1 MNRVF
6 LHIGPITIYW
16 YSLLIMI
23 SVLIGLYFSS
33 RDSEKNGLT
42 KKFMSDFSFYLIII
56 SILGARLYYVI
67 FNFSVFKNNLL
78 DIFKVWEGGLAI
90 YGGVI
95 AGIIFTIYYSKKK
108 DKNPLLVLDTLAP
121 YLILGQAIGRWGNFF
136 NSEAHGGVTT
146 LAHLKELHIP
156 KFIIN
161 GMYINGKYYIPTFF
175 YESVWCLLGFLLLLI
190 IKRKDKY
197 KNPGI
202 LLSIYFI
209 WYGVGRFFIEGLRT
223 DSLYLFGLR
232 ISQLVSVILIIIGI
246 TILIKI
252 KKKK

>member
-6 LHIGPITIYW
+6 LHIGKVTIYW
-16 YSLLIMI
+16 YSILIMI
-23 SVLIGLYFSS
+23 SVLIGLYFTSK
-33 RDSEKNGLT
+33 DAEKNGLT
-42 KKFMSDFSFYLIII
+42 KKFMSDFAFYLIII

-78 DIFKVWEGGLAI
+78 DIFKIWEGGLAI

-108 DKNPLLVLDTLAP
+108 DKSPLLVLDTLAP

-136 NSEAHGGVTT
+136 NSEAHGSITT
-146 LAHLKELHIP
+146 LKHLKELHIP
-156 KFIIN
+156 SFIIK
-161 GMYINGKYYIPTFF
+161 GMYINGNYYIPTFF

-190 IKRKDKY
+190 IKRKDEY

-223 DSLYLFGLR
+223 DSLYLLGIR
-232 ISQLVSVILIIIGI
+232 VSQLVSIILIIIGI
-246 TILIKI
+246 IILIKI

>member
-6 LHIGPITIYW
+6 LHIGKVTIYW
-16 YSLLIMI
+16 YSILIMI
-23 SVLIGLYFSS
+23 SVLIGLYFTSK
-33 RDSEKNGLT
+33 DAEKNGLT
-42 KKFMSDFSFYLIII
+42 KKFMSDFAFYLIII

-78 DIFKVWEGGLAI
+78 DILKIWEGGLAI

-108 DKNPLLVLDTLAP
+108 DKSPLLVLDTLAP

-136 NSEAHGGVTT
+136 NSEAHGGITT
-146 LAHLKELHIP
+146 LEHLKELHIP
-156 KFIIN
+156 SFVIK
-161 GMYINGKYYIPTFF
+161 GMYINGNYYIPTFF

-190 IKRKDKY
+190 IRRKDKY

-209 WYGVGRFFIEGLRT
+209 WYGIGRFFIEGLRT
-223 DSLYLFGLR
+223 DSLYLLGIR
-232 ISQLVSVILIIIGI
+232 VSQLVSIILVVVGII
-246 TILIKI
+246 ILIKI

>member
-16 YSLLIMI
+16 YSLLIMV
-23 SVLIGLYFSS
+23 SVLIGLYFTSK
-33 RDSEKNGLT
+33 DAEKNGLT
-42 KKFMSDFSFYLIII
+42 KKFMSDFAFYLIII

-78 DIFKVWEGGLAI
+78 DILKIWEGGLAI

-108 DKNPLLVLDTLAP
+108 DKSPLLVLDTLAP

-136 NSEAHGGVTT
+136 NSEAHGSITT
-146 LAHLKELHIP
+146 LEHLKELHIP
-156 KFIIN
+156 SFIIK
-161 GMYINGKYYIPTFF
+161 GMYINGNYYIPTFF

-223 DSLYLFGLR
+223 DSLYLLGIR
-232 ISQLVSVILIIIGI
+232 VSQLVSIILVVVGII
-246 TILIKI
+246 ILIKI

>member
-6 LHIGPITIYW
+6 LHIGKVTIYW
-16 YSLLIMI
+16 YSILIMI
-23 SVLIGLYFSS
+23 SVLIGLYFTSK
-33 RDSEKNGLT
+33 DAEKNGLT
-42 KKFMSDFSFYLIII
+42 KKFMSDFAFYLIII

-78 DIFKVWEGGLAI
+78 DIFKIWEGGLAI

-108 DKNPLLVLDTLAP
+108 DKSPLLVLDTLAP

-136 NSEAHGGVTT
+136 NSEAHGGITT
-146 LAHLKELHIP
+146 LEHLKELHIP
-156 KFIIN
+156 SFVIKGMNIN
-161 GMYINGKYYIPTFF
+161 GNYYIPTFF

-190 IKRKDKY
+190 IRRKDKY

-223 DSLYLFGLR
+223 DSLYLLGIR
-232 ISQLVSVILIIIGI
+232 VSQLVSIILVVVGII
-246 TILIKI
+246 TLIKI

>member
-6 LHIGPITIYW
+6 LHIGKVTIYW
-16 YSLLIMI
+16 YSILIMI
-23 SVLIGLYFSS
+23 SVLIGLYFTSK
-33 RDSEKNGLT
+33 DAEKNGLT
-42 KKFMSDFSFYLIII
+42 KKFMSDFAFYLIII

-78 DIFKVWEGGLAI
+78 DILKIWEGGLAI

-95 AGIIFTIYYSKKK
+95 AGIIFTIYYSKRK
-108 DKNPLLVLDTLAP
+108 DKSPLLVLDTLAP

-136 NSEAHGGVTT
+136 NSEAHGSITT
-146 LAHLKELHIP
+146 LEHLKELHIP
-156 KFIIN
+156 SFIIK
-161 GMYINGKYYIPTFF
+161 GMYINGNYYIPTFF

-190 IKRKDKY
+190 IKRKDEY

-223 DSLYLFGLR
+223 DSLYLLGIR
-232 ISQLVSVILIIIGI
+232 VSQLVSIILIIIGI
-246 TILIKI
+246 IILIKI